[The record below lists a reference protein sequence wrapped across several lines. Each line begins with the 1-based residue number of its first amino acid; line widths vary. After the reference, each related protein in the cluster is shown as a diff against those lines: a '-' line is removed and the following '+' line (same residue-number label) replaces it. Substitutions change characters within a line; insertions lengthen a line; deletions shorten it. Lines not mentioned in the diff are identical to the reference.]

1 MDPNSICRKSRRLA
15 GKQREICRKEIEIVE
30 EVANG
35 AKLALNECQYQ
46 FRNRMWNCT
55 TSRRMLSRV
64 LKTGMRMEID
74 DGHFSNHLMAGS
86 NDSKKDHP
94 LLGTQFNTL
103 MIITK
108 VKVIRDKHSYISV

>member
-35 AKLALNECQYQ
+35 AKLALGECQYQ
-46 FRNRMWNCT
+46 FRDRKWNCT

-64 LKTGMRMEID
+64 LKTGKCKID
-74 DGHFSNHLMAGS
+74 TGPVYDILMTNS
-86 NDSKKDHP
+86 LVWRKRLFPSRQTLLFDSD
-94 LLGTQFNTL
+94 
-103 MIITK
+103 
-108 VKVIRDKHSYISV
+108 ISQG

>member
-1 MDPNSICRKSRRLA
+1 MKYIQKIRALQFGLLIIIWFSCSRAVGSPLVMDPNSICRKSRRLA

-46 FRNRMWNCT
+46 FRNRKWNCT

-64 LKTGMRMEID
+64 LKTGM
-74 DGHFSNHLMAGS
+74 
-86 NDSKKDHP
+86 
-94 LLGTQFNTL
+94 
-103 MIITK
+103 
-108 VKVIRDKHSYISV
+108 

>member
-35 AKLALNECQYQ
+35 AKLALGECQYQ
-46 FRNRMWNCT
+46 FRDRKWNCT

-64 LKTGMRMEID
+64 LKTGKWKID
-74 DGHFSNHLMAGS
+74 TGPVYDILMSGEKGYS
-86 NDSKKDHP
+86 P
-94 LLGTQFNTL
+94 LGKHYYLIL
-103 MIITK
+103 ISAK
-108 VKVIRDKHSYISV
+108 VKVVIKREN